1 MALTPQQLEDYR
13 QLLIARR
20 DDLARDTVRAEA
32 VAAEQS
38 DLEHADL
45 MDRAVA
51 DVAKDEALHEASRES
66 EQLVQVE
73 EALHAIAHGTYGL
86 CARCGQEIPK
96 ARLDAVPWANLC
108 LADQEIADERRRQSL
123 KRENSLL
130 TGGAPSRA
138 AA

>member
-13 QLLIARR
+13 QSLIARR
-20 DDLARDTVRAEA
+20 AELARDTVRAEA
-32 VAAEQS
+32 AAADQS

-45 MDRAVA
+45 MDRAAA
-51 DVAKDEALHEASRES
+51 DVAKDDALHEASRES

-73 EALHAIAHGTYGL
+73 EALHAIAHGTYGV
-86 CARCGQEIPK
+86 CSRCGQEIPK
-96 ARLDAVPWANLC
+96 ARLDAVPWATLC
-108 LADQEIADERRRQSL
+108 IADQEIADQRRRESL
-123 KRENSLL
+123 ARENSLL